1 MYKKLL
7 KEWEQVESAIYM
19 KGKKAV
25 KKQLQDDDF
34 REKASRFS
42 VPTDVK
48 VIYIRRF
55 FKEKF
60 KNFLKVLN
68 TFIVECKEIDQTNE
82 ENKWDILNHN
92 IVLPYPVRPF
102 FPLFLCLFSHSTISD
117 LRKLALKNRTSW
129 DYLQEQE
136 KSKLEKSFNSYLTK
150 PE

>member
-7 KEWEQVESAIYM
+7 KGWEQVETDIYM
-19 KGKKAV
+19 KGKKNN
-25 KKQLQDDDF
+25 KKQLLDDDS
-34 REKASRFS
+34 REKANRFS
-42 VPTDVK
+42 VQTDVK

-68 TFIVECKEIDQTNE
+68 IYIAECKEIDQTNE
-82 ENKWDILNHN
+82 ENKWDILNHD
-92 IVLPYPVRPF
+92 IILPYPVRPF
-102 FPLFLCLFSHSTISD
+102 FPLFLCLFPSSIISD

-129 DYLQEQE
+129 DYLLDQE